1 MLSDNGLWIPQETL
15 NKIGEEYPV
24 GSRVRLLEMD
34 DKYAPPV
41 GTLGTVRSV
50 DDTGT
55 IHVAWDNGSGLGV
68 VYNVD
73 KCERI
78 DKEKS
83 HESADKNQRDD
94 YNER

>member
-15 NKIGEEYPV
+15 NKIREEYPV
-24 GSRVRLLEMD
+24 GSRVRLLEMND
-34 DKYAPPV
+34 IHAPAI

-55 IHVAWDNGSGLGV
+55 VHVDWDNGSGLGV

-83 HESADKNQRDD
+83 HEPADKNQRDD